1 MWFVKVFY
9 NKTLRWYIAIF
20 GAMSKRT
27 ALLLGATGL
36 TGEQCLQ
43 ELLASEV
50 YDTVVTV
57 TRKPLVVNHH
67 KYQNV
72 VVDFEQLHDFKLHL
86 KADDVYCTIGTTIAK
101 AGSQKEFRRI
111 DFDIPKQIAEYALWN
126 GAQRFILCS
135 ALGANAQSSIFYN
148 QVKGE
153 LEDVLKKMN
162 YKTLLIFRPSI
173 LLGDRKETR
182 TGEQIGRVFAEIFSF
197 LFIGPLKQYKGT
209 PVDVLAKQMV
219 AAGSSNV
226 TGTIIYENAEIVS

>member
-1 MWFVKVFY
+1 
-9 NKTLRWYIAIF
+9 
-20 GAMSKRT
+20 MSKRT

-36 TGEQCLQ
+36 TGEQCLK
-43 ELLASEV
+43 ELLTSDV
-50 YDTVVTV
+50 YDTVVTI
-57 TRKPLVVNHH
+57 TRKPLAVNDH
-67 KYQNV
+67 KHQNV
-72 VVDFEQLHDFKLHL
+72 VVDFEKLHDYKLHL

-111 DFDIPKQIAEYALWN
+111 DFEIPKQIAEYALWN

-162 YKTLLIFRPSI
+162 YKALFIFRPSI
-173 LLGDRKETR
+173 LLGDRKEER
-182 TGEQIGRVFAEIFSF
+182 TGEQIGRAFAETFSF
-197 LFIGPLKQYKGT
+197 LFVGPLKQYKGT

-219 AAGSSNV
+219 TAGSSDV
-226 TGTIIYENAEIVS
+226 TGTVVYENTQIVS